1 MYLNE
6 IKLIGFVGQ
15 DAELKSSQNSKELVR
30 FDVATKASWKNRDS
44 GEYDSRTEWHRIIVW
59 GNLTKFA
66 QTLKKGEHVYVSGEL
81 RYRDCEKEVG
91 EGKDTVKM
99 PVAEIHAAE
108 IRRLDPQPQR
118 MVWPSCRQCV
128 IPQGGPQG
136 PV

>member
-30 FDVATKASWKNRDS
+30 LDVATKASWKRRDS
-44 GEYDSRTEWHRIIVW
+44 GEYDSRTVWHRIVVW

-66 QTLKKGEHVYVSGEL
+66 QTLKRGEHVYVSGEL
-81 RYRDCEKEVG
+81 RYREYEKEVG

-99 PVAEIHAAE
+99 PVAEIQTAE
-108 IRRLDPQPQR
+108 IRRLDSR
-118 MVWPSCRQCV
+118 TSEDAAA
-128 IPQGGPQG
+128 
-136 PV
+136 

>member
-15 DAELKSSQNSKELVR
+15 DAELKSSQNSTELVR
-30 FDVATKASWKNRDS
+30 FDVATKASGKRRDS
-44 GEYDSRTEWHRIIVW
+44 SEYDSRTEWHRIVVW

-81 RYRDCEKEVG
+81 RYREYDKEVG

-108 IRRLDPQPQR
+108 VRRLDPR
-118 MVWPSCRQCV
+118 TSEN
-128 IPQGGPQG
+128 GAT
-136 PV
+136 